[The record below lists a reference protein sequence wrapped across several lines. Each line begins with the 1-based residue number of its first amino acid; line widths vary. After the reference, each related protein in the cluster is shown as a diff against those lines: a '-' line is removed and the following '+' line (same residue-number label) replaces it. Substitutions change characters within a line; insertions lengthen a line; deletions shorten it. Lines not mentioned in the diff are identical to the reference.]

1 MEWAR
6 QYESEWD
13 DAKLGSSAQA
23 AALARNLKCE
33 VHAAKGQTVVALLW
47 DIEAFYDSI
56 AIPELVDE
64 ALSAGYPPW
73 ELRLAVQACA
83 AIRHLV
89 AGGTVSVPADTTAA
103 SILAGC
109 VQSNF
114 LPISG
119 SGDCCRPSM
128 NTPHGRPAAIR
139 RRPLASYHQAVPR

>member
-1 MEWAR
+1 MVLGALYRLIQKARKAELMEWAM

-47 DIEAFYDSI
+47 DIEALYDSI

-64 ALSAGYPPW
+64 ALSAGCPLWDLGLP
-73 ELRLAVQACA
+73 AQACT

-89 AGGTVSVPADTTAA
+89 AGGEVSVPVDTIAA

-119 SGDCCRPSM
+119 
-128 NTPHGRPAAIR
+128 
-139 RRPLASYHQAVPR
+139 

>member
-1 MEWAR
+1 MEWAM

-47 DIEAFYDSI
+47 DIEALYDSI

-64 ALSAGYPPW
+64 ALSAGCPLW
-73 ELRLAVQACA
+73 ELGLPAQACT

-89 AGGTVSVPADTTAA
+89 AGGEVSVPVDTIAA

-109 VQSNF
+109 AQSKI
-114 LPISG
+114 LPRS
-119 SGDCCRPSM
+119 
-128 NTPHGRPAAIR
+128 
-139 RRPLASYHQAVPR
+139 V